1 MSFTRIHDDP
11 NRIKKQMET
20 LTNAGRYALN
30 APGNGLS
37 PCYMEDPY
45 MRMQKW
51 GGNLRTNTINIE
63 SDLKGLTRAINNR
76 DCISKH
82 EFKQNSVSSSSIQYP
97 TCQSFTEQTRATH
110 PAWEVR
116 DKEQSRWCYLHEDP
130 QSMTKINMPFNS
142 YQSSRI
148 LEKDIYDKK
157 CK

>member
-11 NRIKKQMET
+11 NRVKKQMEI
-20 LTNAGRYALN
+20 LTKGGRYSLN
-30 APGNGLS
+30 APGNGLK

-63 SDLKGLTRAINNR
+63 SDLKGLSRRINNR
-76 DCISKH
+76 DNVNKDDY
-82 EFKQNSVSSSSIQYP
+82 KKNSVTSSEIQYP
-97 TCQSFTEQTRATH
+97 TCKSFTEQTRATH

-116 DKEQSRWCYLHEDP
+116 DKEQARWCYLHEDP
-130 QSMTKINMPFNS
+130 QNMSRINMPFDS

-148 LEKDIYDKK
+148 LEKDLFDKK